1 MKYVISNN
9 RLQDVMKNYLES
21 FLGSKVIE
29 DIDNF
34 IVISQPS
41 EDNESD
47 WEAYMEFAFED
58 GRLYVIEDFLRSFSD
73 LFGLNEED
81 TKNFIKDWFEYK
93 FGVDINYV
101 ES

>member
-1 MKYVISNN
+1 
-9 RLQDVMKNYLES
+9 MKNYLES

-47 WEAYMEFAFED
+47 WETYMEFAFED

-73 LFGLNEED
+73 LFGLNEEE

>member
-47 WEAYMEFAFED
+47 WETYMEFAFED

-73 LFGLNEED
+73 LFGLNEEE